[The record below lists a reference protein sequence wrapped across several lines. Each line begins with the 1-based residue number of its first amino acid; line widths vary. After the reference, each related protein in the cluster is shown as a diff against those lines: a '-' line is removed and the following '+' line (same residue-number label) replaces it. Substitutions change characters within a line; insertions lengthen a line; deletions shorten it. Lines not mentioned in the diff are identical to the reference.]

1 MKKIL
6 VIILIAILTT
16 AGVVIGFIKGADK
29 VRNGLVANFPTV
41 KNLVQGTTVEFD
53 SVISVSLTKT
63 DDETLFNL
71 LNTDSKT
78 DSVSFSIPYY
88 ARYGVDLTVRN
99 FRLFRNEETVEVWL
113 PDTKLQY
120 CELKFDRM
128 ILNGKATTI
137 FKADNSSVARSKL
150 YEYLIPVLGKNKINR
165 KISKTATVKTLMYY
179 FMPYKFD
186 LKVYIAE
193 EQQTLPMVPGVNQTV
208 DEAINQMLGK

>member
-1 MKKIL
+1 VL
-6 VIILIAILTT
+6 
-16 AGVVIGFIKGADK
+16 
-29 VRNGLVANFPTV
+29 
-41 KNLVQGTTVEFD
+41 
-53 SVISVSLTKT
+53 
-63 DDETLFNL
+63 
-71 LNTDSKT
+71 
-78 DSVSFSIPYY
+78 FSIPYY

-128 ILNGKATTI
+128 LLNGKTTSNCTATLRT
-137 FKADNSSVARSKL
+137 KL
-150 YEYLIPVLGKNKINR
+150 YEYIIPLLEKNKTNR

-179 FMPYKFD
+179 FMPYKFE

-193 EQQTLPMVPGVNQTV
+193 EQQTLPSVPGVNQTV

>member
-6 VIILIAILTT
+6 VIILLAILTT
-16 AGVVIGFIKGADK
+16 AGAVLGYIKGAEK

-53 SVISVSLTKT
+53 SVISVSLTT
-63 DDETLFNL
+63 ADDETLFNL
-71 LNTDSKT
+71 LNTDSKA

-128 ILNGKATTI
+128 LLNGKTTSNCTATLRT
-137 FKADNSSVARSKL
+137 KL
-150 YEYLIPVLGKNKINR
+150 YEYIIPLLEKNKTNR

-179 FMPYKFD
+179 FMPYKFE

-193 EQQTLPMVPGVNQTV
+193 EQQTLPSVPGVNQTV

>member
-6 VIILIAILTT
+6 VITLIAILTT

-29 VRNGLVANFPTV
+29 VRNGLIANYPTV

-53 SVISVSLTKT
+53 SVISVSLTKA

-71 LNTDSKT
+71 LNTDSKA

-88 ARYGVDLTVRN
+88 ARYGVDVTVRN
-99 FRLFRNEETVEVWL
+99 FRLFRKEETVEVWL

-128 ILNGKATTI
+128 ILNGKA
-137 FKADNSSVARSKL
+137 ASNNSAIVRAKL
-150 YEYLIPVLGKNKINR
+150 YEYLIPVLEKNKINR
-165 KISKTATVKTLMYY
+165 KVSKTATVKALMYY

-193 EQQTLPMVPGVNQTV
+193 EQQTLPKVPGVNQTV

>member
-6 VIILIAILTT
+6 VLLLIAILTT
-16 AGVVIGFIKGADK
+16 AGVVIGFIKGAEK

-53 SVISVSLTKT
+53 SVISVSITKQ
-63 DDETLFNL
+63 DDEALFNL
-71 LNTDSKT
+71 LNTDSKAET
-78 DSVSFSIPYY
+78 VSFSIPYY

-128 ILNGKATTI
+128 ILNEKATSNMTS
-137 FKADNSSVARSKL
+137 AVRGKL
-150 YEYLIPVLGKNKINR
+150 YEFIIPVLEKNKINR
-165 KISKTATVKTLMYY
+165 KISKTATVKALMFY

-193 EQQTLPMVPGVNQTV
+193 EQQTLPSVPGVNQTV

>member
-16 AGVVIGFIKGADK
+16 AGAVIGYIKGAEK

-63 DDETLFNL
+63 DDDVLYNL
-71 LNTDSKT
+71 LKLDSKA
-78 DSVSFSIPYY
+78 DSISFSIPYY

-99 FRLFRNEETVEVWL
+99 FRLFKNEETVEVWL

-128 ILNGKATTI
+128 ILDGKAASNHT
-137 FKADNSSVARSKL
+137 AQSRAKL
-150 YEYLIPVLGKNKINR
+150 YEYIIPLLEKNKTNR
-165 KISKTATVKTLMYY
+165 KASKTATVKALMYY

-193 EQQTLPMVPGVNQTV
+193 EQQTLPSVPGVNQSV
-208 DEAINQMLGK
+208 DDAIYEMISK

>member
-6 VIILIAILTT
+6 VIILLAILNT
-16 AGVVIGFIKGADK
+16 AGVVIGYIKGAEK

-53 SVISVSLTKT
+53 SVVSISLTRG

-71 LNTDSKT
+71 LKADSKV
-78 DSVSFSIPYY
+78 DSVLFSIPYY

-128 ILNGKATTI
+128 LLNGKTTSNCTATLRT
-137 FKADNSSVARSKL
+137 KL
-150 YEYLIPVLGKNKINR
+150 YEYIIPLLEKNKTNR

-179 FMPYKFD
+179 FMPYKFE

-193 EQQTLPMVPGVNQTV
+193 EQQTLPSVPGVNQTV